1 MSTEP
6 FRLDG
11 RTAIVTGGGSG
22 IGQAIAL
29 RMAGAGASVVCADIV
44 PELAEETVEAIR
56 SAGGTARPAIVD
68 VSKQDQVEELVASVP
83 ELDVMCNNA
92 GIINHFLVV
101 DVTEAELDRI
111 FAVNLKGVLF
121 GCQAAARSMMQ
132 RGRGSIINMTSG
144 AVDTP
149 APTIL
154 CYAMAKA
161 AVAQLTKTLA
171 VEMAP
176 HGVRVNAVAPGP
188 VDTRIVNYNYTD
200 AEGRVDEER
209 HSQYLARMRK
219 MVPMGIMGEPDDMA
233 YAALYLASD
242 AARFMT
248 GQTLHPNGG
257 IAMPW

>member
-1 MSTEP
+1 MSSDP

-22 IGQAIAL
+22 IGRAITIRLAD
-29 RMAGAGASVVCADIV
+29 AGASVVCADIV
-44 PELAEETVEAIR
+44 AELAEETVDEVRRGGGSAR
-56 SAGGTARPAIVD
+56 SAVVD
-68 VSKQDQVEELVASVP
+68 VSKREEVDDLVASAGD
-83 ELDVMCNNA
+83 LDVMCNNA
-92 GIINHFLVV
+92 GIINHYPVV

-121 GCQAAARSMMQ
+121 GCQAAARAMVE
-132 RGRGSIINMTSG
+132 RGRGSIINMSSG

-161 AVAQLTKTLA
+161 AVSQLTKTLA
-171 VEMAP
+171 IEMAP
-176 HGVRVNAVAPGP
+176 KGVRVNAIAPGP

-200 AEGRVDEER
+200 ADGKEDEER
-209 HSQYLARMRK
+209 HREYLARMRN

>member
-1 MSTEP
+1 M
-6 FRLDG
+6 DG
-11 RTAIVTGGGSG
+11 RNAIVTGAGSG
-22 IGQAIAL
+22 IGQAIAVRL
-29 RMAGAGASVVCADIV
+29 AGAGASVVCADIV
-44 PELAEETVEAIR
+44 AALADETVGAIE
-56 SAGGTARPAIVD
+56 SAGGSARAAVID
-68 VSKQDQVEELVASVP
+68 VSKQDQVDELVASVG
-83 ELDVMCNNA
+83 ELDVMVNNA

-121 GCQAAARSMMQ
+121 GCQAAARTMMA
-132 RGRGSIINMTSG
+132 RGRGSIVNISSG

-161 AVAQLTKTLA
+161 AVSQLTKTLA

-176 HGVRVNAVAPGP
+176 HGVRVNAIAPGP
-188 VDTRIVNYNYTD
+188 VDTRIVDHYYTAAD
-200 AEGRVDEER
+200 GSVDEQQHAE
-209 HSQYLARMRK
+209 YLDRMRA
-219 MVPMGIMGEPDDMA
+219 MVPLGIMGLPDDMA
-233 YAALYLASD
+233 YAAVYLASD

>member
-1 MSTEP
+1 MSTDP

-11 RTAIVTGGGSG
+11 RSAIVTGAGSG

-29 RMAGAGASVVCADIV
+29 RLAGAGATVVCADIV
-44 PELAEETVEAIR
+44 AELADETVEKIR
-56 SAGGTARPAIVD
+56 ADGGSARAAVVD
-68 VSKQDQVEELVASVP
+68 VSKQDQVDDLVASVGD
-83 ELDVMCNNA
+83 LDVMCNNA
-92 GIINHFLVV
+92 GIINHFLVL

-121 GCQAAARSMMQ
+121 GCQAAARSMVS
-132 RGRGSIINMTSG
+132 RGRGSIINMSSG

-161 AVAQLTKTLA
+161 AVSQLTKTLA
-171 VEMAP
+171 IEMAS
-176 HGVRVNAVAPGP
+176 HGVRVNAIAPGP
-188 VDTRIVNYNYTD
+188 VDTRIVDYNYTD
-200 AEGRVDEER
+200 ADGSVDEKR
-209 HSQYLARMRK
+209 HSEYLARMRK
-219 MVPMGIMGEPDDMA
+219 MVPMGIMGEADDMA

-248 GQTLHPNGG
+248 GQTLHINGG

>member
-11 RTAIVTGGGSG
+11 RAAIVTGGGSG

-44 PELAEETVEAIR
+44 PELADETVEAIR
-56 SAGGTARPAIVD
+56 RAGGTARPAVVD
-68 VSKQDQVEELVASVP
+68 VSKRDQVDELVASVG
-83 ELDVMCNNA
+83 ELDIMCNNA

-121 GCQAAARSMMQ
+121 GCQAAARSMVQ
-132 RGRGSIINMTSG
+132 RGKGSIINMSSG

-161 AVAQLTKTLA
+161 AVSQLTKTLA

-176 HGVRVNAVAPGP
+176 HGVRVNAIAPGP

-200 AEGRVDEER
+200 AEGKVDEER
-209 HSQYLARMRK
+209 HRQYLERMRK

>member
-1 MSTEP
+1 
-6 FRLDG
+6 
-11 RTAIVTGGGSG
+11 
-22 IGQAIAL
+22 
-29 RMAGAGASVVCADIV
+29 
-44 PELAEETVEAIR
+44 
-56 SAGGTARPAIVD
+56 
-68 VSKQDQVEELVASVP
+68 
-83 ELDVMCNNA
+83 
-92 GIINHFLVV
+92 V

-121 GCQAAARSMMQ
+121 GCQAAARSMVQ
-132 RGRGSIINMTSG
+132 RGKGSIINMSSG

-161 AVAQLTKTLA
+161 AVSQLTKTLA

-176 HGVRVNAVAPGP
+176 HGVRVNAIAPGP

-200 AEGRVDEER
+200 AEGKVDEEQ
-209 HSQYLARMRK
+209 HQQYLARMRK

>member
-1 MSTEP
+1 MSTDP

-22 IGQAIAL
+22 IGQAIAI
-29 RMAGAGASVVCADIV
+29 RFAEAGASVVCADIV
-44 PELAEETVEAIR
+44 PELADETVAAIVKQGG
-56 SAGGTARPAIVD
+56 SARAAVVD
-68 VSKQDQVEELVASVP
+68 VSKQDQVDELVASVP
-83 ELDVMCNNA
+83 ELDIMCNNA

-101 DVTEAELDRI
+101 DVTEEELDRI

-121 GCQAAARSMMQ
+121 GCQAAARSMMS

-149 APTIL
+149 APTIV

-161 AVAQLTKTLA
+161 AVSQLTKTLA

-176 HGVRVNAVAPGP
+176 KGVRVNAIAPGP

-200 AEGRVDEER
+200 AEGKEDKER
-209 HSQYLARMRK
+209 HDAYLARMRK
-219 MVPMGIMGEPDDMA
+219 MVPLGIMGEPDDMA

-242 AARFMT
+242 AGRFMT
-248 GQTLHPNGG
+248 GQTIHPNGG